1 MQAAYDVVVVGAG
14 HNGLVAASYLARAG
28 RRVLVLEQRASVGGA
43 VTTEEIHPGFHAPTG
58 AALCG
63 LFRPEIIDEL
73 ELIRYG
79 LSFVPF
85 DPAAVILGE
94 DGNALRLWRDVRKAQ
109 FEIARGSAA
118 DAAAYPR
125 FRAFMGEVSRILDPL
140 LMSIPPS
147 VEEPTIADGWFL
159 FGRALRL
166 RRLGRDSMYELLR
179 MPPMS
184 LHDYLGE
191 WFEGELLKTSLS
203 MDALTG
209 IFRGPWSPGT
219 AFGLAHH
226 FLAEANGGMWAFVR
240 GGSATLANA
249 LSYAAQAHGVT
260 IRTNAEVRRILS
272 PDGRATGVELAS
284 GETIPARAVL
294 STADPKRTFLKLADP
309 LVLGAD
315 FTLRVR
321 NYHSEGCVSKV
332 NLALDAAPKMPA
344 MGDGGIAP
352 HFQVAPSLEY
362 IERAYDDAKHG
373 AVSASP
379 VLDVTVPTAVDPSLA
394 PAGKHILSVLVQ
406 YTPYHL
412 TSGSWAD
419 RREALGERV
428 LDLLQPHVPNVR
440 AALLR
445 MDIETPLDL
454 ENRFGLTGGH
464 IFHGEMTLDQQFVLR
479 PVPGWGRY
487 RTPIPGL
494 YLCGSGSHPGGGITG
509 APGYNGAR
517 ALLEDWSSLARGA

>member
-1 MQAAYDVVVVGAG
+1 MQGSYDVIVIGGG

-28 RRVLVLEQRASVGGA
+28 RRVLVLEQRSVLGGA
-43 VTTEEIHPGFHAPTG
+43 VATDEIHPGFRAPTG
-58 AALCG
+58 ATLCG
-63 LFRPEIIDEL
+63 LFRSEIIDNL

-85 DPAAVILGE
+85 DPAAIILGD
-94 DGNALRLWRDVRKAQ
+94 DGKPLRLWRDVKKAQ
-109 FEIARGSAA
+109 FEIARLSAA

-125 FRAFMGEVSRILDPL
+125 FRSFMTEAARVLDPL
-140 LMSIPPS
+140 VLSIPPS
-147 VEEPTIADGWFL
+147 IEEPTIADGWFL
-159 FGRALRL
+159 LGRALKL
-166 RRLGRDSMYELLR
+166 RRLGGDAMYEFLR

-191 WFEGELLKTSLS
+191 WFGGELLKASLS
-203 MDALTG
+203 VDALSG
-209 IFRGPWSPGT
+209 MFRGPWSPGT
-219 AFGLAHH
+219 AFGLVHH
-226 FLAEANGGMWAFVR
+226 FLAEANGATWAFIR
-240 GGSATLANA
+240 GGSGTLTNA
-249 LSYAAQAHGVT
+249 LAAAAQASGVT
-260 IRTNAEVRRILS
+260 LRTDAEVRRILS
-272 PDGRATGVELAS
+272 QDGRATGVELAS
-284 GETIPARAVL
+284 GETVAARAVI

-309 LVLGAD
+309 LCLGAD

-321 NYHSEGCVSKV
+321 NYNSEGCVSKV
-332 NLALDAAPKMPA
+332 NIALDAAPQMPA
-344 MGDGGIAP
+344 LGDGSIPP
-352 HFQVAPSLEY
+352 HFQIAPSLEY

-373 AVSASP
+373 RVSESP

-412 TSGSWAD
+412 KEGSWAD
-419 RREALGERV
+419 RRDALGERL
-428 LDLLQPHVPNVR
+428 LDLLEPHIPNLRSVIV
-440 AALLR
+440 R
-445 MDIETPLDL
+445 MDVETPADL
-454 ENRFGLTGGH
+454 ESRFGLTGGH

-517 ALLEDWSSLARGA
+517 AVLEDWSSLVRGR